1 MYKNDCP
8 ASIEFLIERV
18 KKRVTKIHT
27 PVIRLNDNTVGT
39 EFIEGIDS
47 LLD

>member
-8 ASIEFLIERV
+8 TSIQLLIERV
-18 KKRVTKIHT
+18 KKRVTETHT
-27 PVIRLNDNTVGT
+27 PVIRLDYNTVGA

-47 LLD
+47 L